1 MPYVGNPLADAF
13 SSREKQD
20 LTGQSGTSFTLT
32 HSVSHANDLSVYIN
46 HVRQE
51 PTTAY
56 SVNGTTL
63 TTTGSVAGTDDFYII
78 YDELAVQSI
87 SHPSDQAMTATSGTF
102 TSGLVGTTGT
112 FSGALSGTTGT
123 FSGALSATTGTF
135 SGAVDIQGQELILDA
150 DNDTSITADTD
161 DQIDIKV
168 GGNDTAIVTADTVK
182 IRSDNASLVFRRT
195 TSEADIAKIQY
206 VNGNPSLDIGADGK
220 NIRFINAGSY
230 AETMRI
236 KSDGNVG
243 IGATNPGTKLQ
254 VVNDTDTDYNIS
266 TATTNAVLNLKNNTS
281 GASNCVGMS
290 FSTESN
296 GEWYL
301 TAVQESSTE
310 CAFRI
315 GARAYGSRHDRMVI
329 NSDGT
334 VLIGN
339 HNSNPTAWGLRVFNV
354 HGTHATIEGYNDN
367 SGGKN
372 LNLFRHDDASI
383 FQVSNGGAV
392 WAAGGYT
399 SDKAFKNVIGDC
411 TEGWSKLKD
420 VEPKSYKYKRISNV
434 EQKDGTTKEVF
445 SDDDMDSNIHYGVIA
460 QDLKKVLP
468 DITYG
473 EEGKMSVDYHGLLM
487 VAINTIKELEARIT
501 VLESK

>member
-32 HSVSHANDLSVYIN
+32 HAVSHANDLSVYIN

-78 YDELAVQSI
+78 YDELALQSI
-87 SHPSDQAMTATSGTF
+87 SHPTDQALTATSGTF
-102 TSGLVGTTGT
+102 TSGLV
-112 FSGALSGTTGT
+112 GTTGT

-168 GGNDTAIVTADTVK
+168 GGNDTAIITADTVK

-195 TSEADIAKIQY
+195 TSETDIAKIQY

-220 NIRFINAGSY
+220 NIRFINQGSY
-230 AETMRI
+230 AESMRI

-243 IGATNPGTKLQ
+243 IGTTNPGTKLQ
-254 VVNDTDTDYNIS
+254 IVNDTDTDYNIS

-301 TAVQESSTE
+301 TAVQEDATL
-310 CAFRI
+310 CGFRF
-315 GARAYGSRHDRMVI
+315 GARTGGSRYDRMEI

-334 VLIGN
+334 VKIGT
-339 HNSNPTAWGLRVFNV
+339 STQPTAWGLRVYNNS
-354 HGTHATIEGYNDN
+354 GHATIQAKNTN
-367 SGGKN
+367 GGNMLWQGLN
-372 LNLFRHDDASI
+372 LNGSQSSTISESGVGYFANG
-383 FQVSNGGAV
+383 VS
-392 WAAGGYT
+392 
-399 SDKAFKNVIGDC
+399 SDETLKNVKGAMND
-411 TEGWSKLKD
+411 GWSKLKD
-420 VEPKSYKYKRISNV
+420 VQPKSFTWKKV
-434 EQKDGTTKEVF
+434 DEDGNK
-445 SDDDMDSNIHYGVIA
+445 SDEDLDGNIHYGVMA
-460 QDLKKVLP
+460 QDLKKVIP
-468 DITYG
+468 DLAYG
-473 EEGKMSVDYHGLLM
+473 EEGNMSVDYNGLLM

-501 VLESK
+501 ALESK